1 MTSAADFE
9 NQGAHQLTKR
19 FDPDRKRTI
28 GTDLSPSPTLFK
40 FTDEELPS
48 SGVLTK
54 PDRIPTGEESN
65 WLPFIRNEKEPLQNN
80 WFCVKQPSS
89 NDLKSNI
96 TWKQARDRE
105 MEFFATTAPWCELD
119 EGYQKYLRTA
129 NLIERLSLVLSD
141 LISKR
146 CASPLLWRKTCSCVI
161 LQAS

>member
-1 MTSAADFE
+1 MGKEQSVPIFRVPHTFQ
-9 NQGAHQLTKR
+9 NLLTKNY
-19 FDPDRKRTI
+19 P
-28 GTDLSPSPTLFK
+28 P
-40 FTDEELPS
+40 

-54 PDRIPTGEESN
+54 PDRIPTGEEGN

-105 MEFFATTAPWCELD
+105 TEFFAITAPWCELD
-119 EGYQKYLRTA
+119 EGYQKYLRTV
-129 NLIERLSLVLSD
+129 NLIERSSLVLSD

-146 CASPLLWRKTCSCVI
+146 YISFSTTSIMEKIMLMRMP
-161 LQAS
+161 QAS